1 MSVLIG
7 FSLAIWFAL
16 AIGAIAVMVLTIYRI
31 TRG

>member
-16 AIGAIAVMVLTIYRI
+16 VIGAIAAMVLTIYHN
-31 TRG
+31 TRD

>member
-7 FSLAIWFAL
+7 LGLAIWFAL
-16 AIGAIAVMVLTIYRI
+16 AIGTIAAMVLTIYHN